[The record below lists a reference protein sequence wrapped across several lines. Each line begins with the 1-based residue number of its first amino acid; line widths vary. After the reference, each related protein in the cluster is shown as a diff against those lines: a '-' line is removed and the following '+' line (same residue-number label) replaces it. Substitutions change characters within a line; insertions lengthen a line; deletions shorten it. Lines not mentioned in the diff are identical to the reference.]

1 MIDFRRST
9 VGKNKLRFQAPT
21 VLRADAPFLGA
32 TVQEWDDAFTGN
44 MDKSLAKVKKLA
56 LTRASVQ
63 FVDDKDPPGPLPM
76 FVTRTSLNF
85 LLVEDRED
93 DTIG

>member
-1 MIDFRRST
+1 M
-9 VGKNKLRFQAPT
+9 GKNKLRFQAPT

-32 TVQEWDDAFTGN
+32 TVQQWDDAFTGN
-44 MDKSLAKVKKLA
+44 MEKSLAKVKKLA

-63 FVDDKDPPGPLPM
+63 FVDDKDPPASLPM

-85 LLVEDRED
+85 LLADDRED
-93 DTIG
+93 DIIG